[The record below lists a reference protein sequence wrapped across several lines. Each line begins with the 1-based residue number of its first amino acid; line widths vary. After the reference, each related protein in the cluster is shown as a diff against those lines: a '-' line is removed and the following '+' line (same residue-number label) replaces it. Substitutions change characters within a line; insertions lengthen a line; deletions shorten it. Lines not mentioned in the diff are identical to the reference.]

1 MPRPGFEKHMVEMRM
16 PAVTGL
22 CLLLAIGVALMAR
35 VPPAVKTESAGISAG
50 YKKTSGAR
58 FGGRIATVVRKPV
71 VVQHVA
77 PSLKL
82 QPLFEQIDYR
92 LDHVRRYGDVPR
104 LFLIKLPGDLR
115 EIREP
120 QQRKVLF
127 IKMALPL
134 ILHANEIILSDR
146 KRILRLIDKLRIG
159 KTISAREQAWLDKKA
174 QEYGLA
180 ETDLTELVRRV
191 DVIPPSL
198 ALAQAAEESGWGT
211 SRFAHEGN
219 AIFGQRTWDGANS
232 MKPERRPE
240 GETFEVRAFSR
251 LIDGVMSYTRNL
263 NGHTAYDEFR
273 RAREAQRHEGRALD
287 GYSLVNKLA
296 RYSERGD
303 AYIETIHTL
312 MRVNNLQAFDRARLS
327 DQYAV
332 DWGGPGA

>member
-1 MPRPGFEKHMVEMRM
+1 MPRPGLEKQIVDKRM
-16 PAVTGL
+16 AAVTGL
-22 CLLLAIGVALMAR
+22 GLLLAIGVAATTR
-35 VPPAVKTESAGISAG
+35 VPLSVKIENAGMSASHEIH
-50 YKKTSGAR
+50 GAR
-58 FGGRIATVVRKPV
+58 FGGRIATVVRKPIA
-71 VVQHVA
+71 VQHVA
-77 PSLKL
+77 PPLKL

-92 LDHVRRYGDVPR
+92 LDNVRRYGDVPR
-104 LFLIKLPGDLR
+104 LFLVKLPVDLR
-115 EIREP
+115 EIRKP
-120 QQRKVLF
+120 QERKVLF

-159 KTISAREQAWLDKKA
+159 KTIAAREQVWLDKKA

-219 AIFGQRTWDGANS
+219 AIYGQRTWNGGNS
-232 MKPERRPE
+232 MRPERRPE
-240 GETFEVRAFSR
+240 GESFEVRAFTR

-263 NGHTAYDEFR
+263 NGHIAYDEFR
-273 RAREAQRHEGRALD
+273 RAREAQRRDGRGLN
-287 GYSLVNKLA
+287 GYSLVNNLS

-303 AYIETIHTL
+303 AYIETIHAL
-312 MRVNNLQAFDRARLS
+312 MRVNKLQAFDRARLS
-327 DQYAV
+327 DQYGV

>member
-1 MPRPGFEKHMVEMRM
+1 MPLPGLEKQLVEMRM

-22 CLLLAIGVALMAR
+22 CLLLAVGVAATAR
-35 VPPAVKTESAGISAG
+35 VPPSVKTENAGISARHA
-50 YKKTSGAR
+50 TNGAR
-58 FGGRIATVVRKPV
+58 YGGRIATVTRKPV
-71 VVQHVA
+71 AIQHIA
-77 PSLKL
+77 PPLKL
-82 QPLFEQIDYR
+82 QPLFDQIGYR
-92 LDHVRRYGDVPR
+92 LDQVRRYGDVPR
-104 LFLIKLPGDLR
+104 LFLIKLPVDLR

-146 KRILRLIDKLRIG
+146 KKVLRLIDKLRIG
-159 KTISAREQAWLDKKA
+159 KTISSREQVWLDKKA

-191 DVIPPSL
+191 DMIPPSL

-219 AIFGQRTWDGANS
+219 AIFGQRTWNGANN

-263 NGHTAYDEFR
+263 NGHVAYDEFR
-273 RAREAQRHEGRALD
+273 RAREAQRHEGGSLNGYALVENL
-287 GYSLVNKLA
+287 G

-312 MRVNNLQAFDRARLS
+312 MRVNKLQAFDRARLS

-332 DWGGPGA
+332 DWSGPGA